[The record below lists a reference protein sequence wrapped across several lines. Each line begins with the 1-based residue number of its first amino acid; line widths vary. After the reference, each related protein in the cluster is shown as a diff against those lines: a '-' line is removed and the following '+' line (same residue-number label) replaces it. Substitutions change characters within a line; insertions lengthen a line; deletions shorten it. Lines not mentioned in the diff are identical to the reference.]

1 MNFHMTFKVLVLEMN
16 RSLAVSFVLLLDFT
30 CRPLLKYASE
40 PLNGHY
46 IYFDHFL
53 GYNGTSK
60 DLGGKFEIKLG
71 NAGIIHAT
79 GYLTVKSHVGI
90 QCFIVNDCP
99 VVR

>member
-1 MNFHMTFKVLVLEMN
+1 MGT
-16 RSLAVSFVLLLDFT
+16 T
-30 CRPLLKYASE
+30 
-40 PLNGHY
+40 Y
-46 IYFDHFL
+46 IL
-53 GYNGTSK
+53 TISNNNGTSK